1 MHILTEGQLCTT
13 QLVGG
18 AAWSQM
24 PEDGPPWPGLYPIIC
39 LGKFHPAVIKR
50 SLGSL
55 IILVV
60 CLLVEMVVISG
71 GE

>member
-1 MHILTEGQLCTT
+1 MHILTEGQLSTI
-13 QLVGG
+13 QLAAG

-24 PEDGPPWPGLYPIIC
+24 AEHESPWPGLYPVIC
-39 LGKFHPAVIKR
+39 LGKFHPAVIKG

-55 IILVV
+55 IILIDCV
-60 CLLVEMVVISG
+60 LVERVVISG